1 MTSKENSN
9 QNKIK
14 RKTRE
19 EYISNH
25 NFIMNMRK
33 EQYNNSNGLNF
44 MTFHNV
50 IDLETF
56 NPLGKNLEPNFSE
69 IMIQNLQIN
78 SIHPKT
84 YLILKIITKILIVD
98 SLNFIGEDSNK
109 DAINVAIYDA
119 EKYFNMK
126 DWDELE
132 NKVFSEGKYI
142 IVIEPYY
149 KTCSCPC
156 GYDKLRIDSSNEIII
171 FNNKEEMNSF
181 FEKIKP
187 ENLSSENYK
196 FLGNLMMKNKLYEK
210 AIFYYEKAININN
223 DKNDDMFDIIIHSNL
238 SEAYRK
244 FGYFTKC
251 IKNAD
256 YCLNKINE
264 LLKSQTQKSSD
275 T

>member
-1 MTSKENSN
+1 
-9 QNKIK
+9 
-14 RKTRE
+14 
-19 EYISNH
+19 
-25 NFIMNMRK
+25 
-33 EQYNNSNGLNF
+33 
-44 MTFHNV
+44 
-50 IDLETF
+50 
-56 NPLGKNLEPNFSE
+56 
-69 IMIQNLQIN
+69 
-78 SIHPKT
+78 
-84 YLILKIITKILIVD
+84 
-98 SLNFIGEDSNK
+98 
-109 DAINVAIYDA
+109 
-119 EKYFNMK
+119 
-126 DWDELE
+126 
-132 NKVFSEGKYI
+132 
-142 IVIEPYY
+142 
-149 KTCSCPC
+149 
-156 GYDKLRIDSSNEIII
+156 
-171 FNNKEEMNSF
+171 MNSF